1 MSDKLR
7 MNVLV
12 AARDEYS
19 QQLINIIL
27 PHIRDIFQKS
37 FDSIQ
42 NNKEV
47 PSHKKFYKFQEFLKE
62 VPKWNAVQIE
72 NETEKIL
79 KDIPYLIDL
88 VTAVFVTNVKILACV
103 RIGGKSKNLNV
114 NIPSKEKFIHKVI
127 IECAESF
134 YYDPLIF
141 DTRGSHTVIQD
152 KKYQLNK
159 ILDQSIRDSISKMLP
174 ISEILQEYLIG
185 NLHDIDSASD
195 DSDGEDSAKDLE
207 YNMSNDKPE
216 VCEIDNNSS
225 DDDEEDPDNTEE
237 VVSDDDNDS
246 SDDENGEDTIKHV
259 TMRDNKANHF
269 SSKPA
274 APLPPPP
281 PLPSPPES
289 SDSKDLF

>member
-185 NLHDIDSASD
+185 HLHDIDSASD
-195 DSDGEDSAKDLE
+195 EDSAKDLE

-216 VCEIDNNSS
+216 VCEIDNDSS

-246 SDDENGEDTIKHV
+246 SDDEHDASDDIKHV
-259 TMRDNKANHF
+259 TMRDNKSNHF
-269 SSKPA
+269 STKPS

-281 PLPSPPES
+281 PLPS